1 MIMSI
6 LSIFSV
12 GLFMIIIV
20 VSLYQLCMFFC
31 IGNHILNIIY
41 NFVGYEYAYLN
52 QDCKILTNLIIVK
65 GKKYTK
71 DNLIELLKALKQ
83 ASTCTIMINS
93 INTEYKCYKYFCYKC
108 FVSTKYIIPQIETL
122 IKKHTTNQIILNA
135 QFQQMFIKSEFDK
148 EEYVKFDFLKF
159 EKSEFNLLE
168 IIELYYKNLATCFM
182 NGTLYYSDA
191 RQQFK
196 KYNIDVN
203 KVSIEYTFM
212 LPITWKK
219 LNKIS
224 KKQKVNNSTQKK
236 MIIPNQEFQ
245 DVEINNLK
253 IKKLILSIDEKIEN
267 GYKFK
272 SISMET
278 WTHTYKSSI
287 LNLYK
292 TTSKLDKEN
301 EDKII
306 SILNSLNTDMY
317 DKKIEELKQDQTATI
332 SALES
337 KLVLDGIKELPLV

>member
-1 MIMSI
+1 MIMN
-6 LSIFSV
+6 IFLV
-12 GLFMIIIV
+12 GWFMTIV
-20 VSLYQLCMFFC
+20 IMVLYQLYICFDTRNP
-31 IGNHILNIIY
+31 ISKIIY

-52 QDCKILTNLIIVK
+52 QNCEILTNLIIVK
-65 GKKYTK
+65 NKKYTN

-83 ASTCTIMINS
+83 ASTCTIIIDS
-93 INTEYKCYKYFCYKC
+93 ISTEYKYFCYKC
-108 FVSTKYIIPQIETL
+108 VVSTKYIIPQIETL

-135 QFQQMFIKSEFDK
+135 QFQQMFIKSKFDK
-148 EEYVKFDFLKF
+148 EECILFDYVEF
-159 EKSEFNLLE
+159 EKSESNLLE
-168 IIELYYKNLATCFM
+168 IIELNYKNLATCFL

-191 RQQFK
+191 HRQFK
-196 KYNIDVN
+196 KYNITVN
-203 KVSIEYTFM
+203 SVSIEYTFV
-212 LPITWKK
+212 LPITWKN
-219 LNKIS
+219 LNKKS

-236 MIIPNQEFQ
+236 IMIQNQDSQ

-253 IKKLILSIDEKIEN
+253 IKNLILSIDEKIAN

-272 SISMET
+272 SISIET

-301 EDKII
+301 EEKII

>member
-1 MIMSI
+1 MMIMN
-6 LSIFSV
+6 IFLV
-12 GLFMIIIV
+12 GWFMTIV
-20 VSLYQLCMFFC
+20 IMVLYQLYICF
-31 IGNHILNIIY
+31 ITDNPISKIIY
-41 NFVGYEYAYLN
+41 NFFGYEYAYLN
-52 QDCKILTNLIIVK
+52 QNCEILTNLIIVK
-65 GKKYTK
+65 DKKYTN

-83 ASTCTIMINS
+83 ASTCTILIDS
-93 INTEYKCYKYFCYKC
+93 INTEYKYFCYKC
-108 FVSTKYIIPQIETL
+108 VVSTKYIIPQIETL

-135 QFQQMFIKSEFDK
+135 QFQQIFIKSKFDK
-148 EEYVKFDFLKF
+148 EECILFDYVEF
-159 EKSEFNLLE
+159 EKSASNLLE
-168 IIELYYKNLATCFM
+168 IIELNYKNLATCFL

-191 RQQFK
+191 RRQFE

-203 KVSIEYTFM
+203 SVSIEYTFV

-219 LNKIS
+219 LNKKS

>member
-6 LSIFSV
+6 LIIFSV
-12 GLFMIIIV
+12 VLFLSIIII
-20 VSLYQLCMFFC
+20 SLYQLWMFFC
-31 IGNHILNIIY
+31 TGKPISKIIY

-52 QDCKILTNLIIVK
+52 QNCEILTKLIIVK
-65 GKKYTK
+65 DKKYTN
-71 DNLIELLKALKQ
+71 DNLIELLNALKQ
-83 ASTCTIMINS
+83 ASTCTILIDS
-93 INTEYKCYKYFCYKC
+93 ISTEYKCYKYFCYKC

-148 EEYVKFDFLKF
+148 EEYVKFDFLEF

-203 KVSIEYTFM
+203 KISIEYTFM

-219 LNKIS
+219 LNKKS

-253 IKKLILSIDEKIEN
+253 IKNLILLIDEKIAN

-301 EDKII
+301 EEKII
-306 SILNSLNTDMY
+306 SILNSLNTNMY
-317 DKKIEELKQDQTATI
+317 DKKIEELKQDQAATI

-337 KLVLDGIKELPLV
+337 KLLLDGIKELPLV

>member
-1 MIMSI
+1 MIMN
-6 LSIFSV
+6 IFLV
-12 GLFMIIIV
+12 GWFIFIV
-20 VSLYQLCMFFC
+20 IMFLYQLCICFVT
-31 IGNHILNIIY
+31 GNSISKIIY

-52 QDCKILTNLIIVK
+52 QNCEILTNLIIVK

-93 INTEYKCYKYFCYKC
+93 INTEYKCSKYFCYKYL
-108 FVSTKYIIPQIETL
+108 VSTKYIIPQIETL

-135 QFQQMFIKSEFDK
+135 QLQQMFIKNKLYKDK
-148 EEYVKFDFLKF
+148 YILFNYVEF
-159 EKSEFNLLE
+159 EKSESNLLE
-168 IIELYYKNLATCFM
+168 IIELNYKNLATCFL
-182 NGTLYYSDA
+182 NGTLYSR
-191 RQQFK
+191 RQFE
-196 KYNIDVN
+196 KYNIYVN
-203 KVSIEYTFM
+203 SVSIEYTFM
-212 LPITWKK
+212 LPITWEN
-219 LNKIS
+219 LNKKS

-236 MIIPNQEFQ
+236 VIIQNQDSQ

-253 IKKLILSIDEKIEN
+253 IKNLILSIDEKIAN

-272 SISMET
+272 SISIET

-301 EDKII
+301 EEKII

-317 DKKIEELKQDQTATI
+317 DKKIEELKQDQGATI

-337 KLVLDGIKELPLV
+337 KLFLDGIKELPLV

>member
-1 MIMSI
+1 MIMN
-6 LSIFSV
+6 IFLV
-12 GLFMIIIV
+12 GWFMTIV
-20 VSLYQLCMFFC
+20 IMVLYQLYICFDTRNP
-31 IGNHILNIIY
+31 ISKIIY

-52 QDCKILTNLIIVK
+52 QNCEILTNLIIVK
-65 GKKYTK
+65 NKKYTN

-83 ASTCTIMINS
+83 ASTCTIIIDS
-93 INTEYKCYKYFCYKC
+93 ISTEYKYFCYKC
-108 FVSTKYIIPQIETL
+108 VVSTKYIIPQIETL

-135 QFQQMFIKSEFDK
+135 QFQQMFIKSKFDK
-148 EEYVKFDFLKF
+148 EECILFDYVEF
-159 EKSEFNLLE
+159 EKSESNLLE
-168 IIELYYKNLATCFM
+168 IIELNYKNLATCFL

-191 RQQFK
+191 HRQFK
-196 KYNIDVN
+196 KYNITVN
-203 KVSIEYTFM
+203 SVSIEYTFV
-212 LPITWKK
+212 LPITWKN
-219 LNKIS
+219 LNKKS

-236 MIIPNQEFQ
+236 IMIQNQDSQ

-253 IKKLILSIDEKIEN
+253 IKNLILSIDEKIAN

-272 SISMET
+272 SISIET

-292 TTSKLDKEN
+292 TSSKLDKEN
-301 EDKII
+301 EEKII

>member
-1 MIMSI
+1 MIMN
-6 LSIFSV
+6 IFLV
-12 GLFMIIIV
+12 GWFIIIV
-20 VSLYQLCMFFC
+20 IMFLYQLCICFVT
-31 IGNHILNIIY
+31 GNSISKIIY

-52 QDCKILTNLIIVK
+52 QNCEILTNLIIVK
-65 GKKYTK
+65 DKKYTN

-83 ASTCTIMINS
+83 ASTCTILIDS
-93 INTEYKCYKYFCYKC
+93 INTEYKYFCYKC
-108 FVSTKYIIPQIETL
+108 VVSTKYIIPQIETL

-135 QFQQMFIKSEFDK
+135 QFQQIFIKSKFDK
-148 EEYVKFDFLKF
+148 EECILFDYVEF
-159 EKSEFNLLE
+159 EKSESNLLE
-168 IIELYYKNLATCFM
+168 IIELNYKNLATCFM

-219 LNKIS
+219 LNKKS

-253 IKKLILSIDEKIEN
+253 IKNLILLIDEKIAN

-317 DKKIEELKQDQTATI
+317 DKKIEELKQDQAATI